1 MLEIR
6 NKVAIKGFLR
16 IEDLDA
22 GELFAFLDGEDIYM
36 KTDFDYWFV
45 DLATGEAF
53 DGDKAEFSDRPVRT
67 LNAELTIKNQG
78 LTKPLTS
85 AIIKTV
91 KEREE

>member
-22 GELFAFLDGEDIYM
+22 GDLFAFLDGEDIYM

-53 DGDKAEFSDRPVRT
+53 DGDKAKFSDRPVRT
-67 LNAELTIKNQG
+67 LNAELTIKN
-78 LTKPLTS
+78 
-85 AIIKTV
+85 
-91 KEREE
+91 

>member
-1 MLEIR
+1 MRISDIIISEREVRIMLEIR

-22 GELFAFLDGEDIYM
+22 GDLFAFLDGEDIYM

-67 LNAELTIKNQG
+67 LNAELTIKN
-78 LTKPLTS
+78 
-85 AIIKTV
+85 
-91 KEREE
+91 